1 MRMLKQVELEYDE
14 VEALRLKN
22 VEGLDQTSSAAKMG
36 ISQSTFQRILDSAN
50 KKTSIALIEG
60 QAIKI
65 NLERKAN
72 EKN

>member
-1 MRMLKQVELEYDE
+1 MRLLKQVVLEYDE

-22 VEGLDQTSSAAKMG
+22 IEGLDQTSSAERMG

-50 KKTSIALIEG
+50 KKISIAIIEG
-60 QAIKI
+60 HAIKI
-65 NLERKAN
+65 NLEKEEN